1 MRYEEG
7 FRRYLRSERN
17 ASASTEN
24 AYTGDVK
31 EFEAFCSERG
41 KEVENAGN
49 ADVAAFLMTLTE
61 EGRSSSTVNRKMSSV
76 RCYFSY
82 LISEGH
88 VSSNPCSGI
97 KSPRMTRKALDHLT
111 IEEVNRLLDI
121 EGDDAKTLRD
131 RALLELMY
139 ATGMRAGE
147 LAAANVGDVDLKI
160 GFIIC
165 SGEGNSRMI
174 PIGRP
179 ALEALSAYLSGAR
192 EELAGSDRNQTA
204 LFLNY
209 QGQRITRQG
218 IWKILKYYGER
229 AGLETELNP
238 QILRNSFATHMLQNG
253 ADLKSLQELMG
264 LKDINAARLY
274 LSVTRNR
281 IMDVYDRTH
290 PRAKK

>member
-1 MRYEEG
+1 MRYEEE
-7 FRRYLRSERN
+7 FREYLRKTRN
-17 ASASTEN
+17 ASPSTEN
-24 AYTGDVK
+24 AYAGDIR
-31 EFEAFCSERG
+31 EFEAFCAERG
-41 KEVENAGN
+41 KSLESAGGAEVQ
-49 ADVAAFLMTLTE
+49 AFLLKLGE

-76 RCYFSY
+76 RCYYSC
-82 LISEGH
+82 LMEKGHIS
-88 VSSNPCSGI
+88 SDPCGGI
-97 KSPRMTRKALDHLT
+97 KPPRTARKALDHLS
-111 IEEVNRLLDI
+111 IEEVDRLLDI
-121 EGDDAKTLRD
+121 EGDDPRTLRD

-147 LAAANVGDVDLKI
+147 IAASNVSDVDLKI

-165 SGEGNSRMI
+165 SSEGNSRMI

-179 ALEALSAYLSGAR
+179 ALEALSAYLDKGRA
-192 EELAGSDRNQTA
+192 ELAGNDRNQNA

-218 IWKILKYYGER
+218 IWKILKHYGEK
-229 AGLETELNP
+229 AGLKTELSP